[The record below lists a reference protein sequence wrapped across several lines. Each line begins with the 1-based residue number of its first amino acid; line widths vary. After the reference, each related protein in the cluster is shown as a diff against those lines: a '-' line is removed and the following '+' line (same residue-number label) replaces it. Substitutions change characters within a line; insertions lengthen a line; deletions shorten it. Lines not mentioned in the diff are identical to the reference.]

1 MPAQF
6 SSFVGR
12 HRDLTEIARLL
23 REHRM
28 VTVVGSGGAGKTR
41 LAIAAATEL
50 VEVFDDGVWF
60 VQLAPVAD
68 PTLVAHTVAM
78 ILDVQAQPGR
88 PLTDALSE
96 YLRTRNLLLVLDNCE
111 HLVDACADLVDVLL
125 RSCAQLHI
133 LSTSREAL
141 NLTGEVAWP
150 VAGLAAP
157 DPTATLRPADL
168 PAYESV
174 RLFLDRVTAVDPGFE
189 LTGDKAHDVTE
200 ICSLLEGMPLAI
212 ELAAARSRML
222 TVHEIAAG
230 LDDCFSLLV
239 KGPRTADS
247 RHRTLHGAISW
258 SHDLLPEQ
266 EQTLFRRLGV
276 FAGGF
281 SALAVE
287 EVCATDGLERSVVFS
302 KLSHLVDRSLVAAHT
317 DGDHTRYHLLEVVRQ
332 YAHQALVRSGEES
345 IVQARHASFFVTFA
359 EEAERGLDG
368 PDQISWLARVARD
381 HDNLRAALAWSLA
394 QDSRSEIGLRLAGSL
409 IAFWFIRGHL
419 DEGERWLEQL
429 VARAA
434 TGPSE
439 PKAKALIGAALL
451 AAFQER
457 YQTAEQL
464 ATEGLELFRELDNTE
479 GVAVAINAL
488 GTIAFAGQHTAVS
501 LPDLLKEGRA
511 LRPRLTNRR
520 LIAQTLDLEGGVALG
535 SGDAD
540 RAAIL
545 WQQSLDLSRQ
555 TGNALGEAFT
565 VSNLGL
571 LAAAR
576 GDQERATDLLRQGLQ
591 LGTKLDYKLIIQ
603 YCLMG
608 LAKVDATAG
617 RLSGPAAC
625 GGRRIAWE

>member
-1 MPAQF
+1 M
-6 SSFVGR
+6 
-12 HRDLTEIARLL
+12 
-23 REHRM
+23 
-28 VTVVGSGGAGKTR
+28 
-41 LAIAAATEL
+41 
-50 VEVFDDGVWF
+50 
-60 VQLAPVAD
+60 
-68 PTLVAHTVAM
+68 
-78 ILDVQAQPGR
+78 
-88 PLTDALSE
+88 
-96 YLRTRNLLLVLDNCE
+96 
-111 HLVDACADLVDVLL
+111 
-125 RSCAQLHI
+125 
-133 LSTSREAL
+133 
-141 NLTGEVAWP
+141 
-150 VAGLAAP
+150 
-157 DPTATLRPADL
+157 
-168 PAYESV
+168 
-174 RLFLDRVTAVDPGFE
+174 
-189 LTGDKAHDVTE
+189 
-200 ICSLLEGMPLAI
+200 
-212 ELAAARSRML
+212 
-222 TVHEIAAG
+222 
-230 LDDCFSLLV
+230 
-239 KGPRTADS
+239 
-247 RHRTLHGAISW
+247 
-258 SHDLLPEQ
+258 
-266 EQTLFRRLGV
+266 

-281 SALAVE
+281 SALAAE

-302 KLSHLVDRSLVAAHT
+302 KLSHLVDKSLVAAHT
-317 DGDHTRYHLLEVVRQ
+317 DGDRTRYHLLEVVRQ

-345 IVQARHASFFVTFA
+345 TVRARHASFFVAFA

-394 QDSRSEIGLRLAGSL
+394 QGGRSEIGLRLAGSL

-429 VARAA
+429 VARAP

-457 YQTAEQL
+457 YETAEQL

-545 WQQSLDLSRQ
+545 WQQSLDISRQ
-555 TGNALGEAFT
+555 TGNAYGEAFT

-576 GDQERATDLLRQGLQ
+576 GDQERATDLLRQGLR
-591 LGTKLDYKLIIQ
+591 LGTRLDYKLIIQ

-617 RLSGPAAC
+617 RLLRASRLWGAADRMSEAFGTQLTRAARLLIDYEAELAGARAQLGESAWSAAWSDGRSLTSQQVTVLALEPDAVELGTPRPTP
-625 GGRRIAWE
+625 GGLSDREVEVLALVAGGATNAEVAKSLFLSPRTVDWHLSSIYTKLRVRSRTEAALFAVEHHVV

>member
-1 MPAQF
+1 MKKAARPSPFEAAAGQLFALPFTATEDRWRTNVPAQF

-68 PTLVAHTVAM
+68 PTLVAQTVAM

-88 PLTDALSE
+88 PLIDSLTE

-141 NLTGEVAWP
+141 NLSGEVAWP
-150 VAGLAAP
+150 VVGLAVP

-239 KGPRTADS
+239 EGPRTA
-247 RHRTLHGAISW
+247 
-258 SHDLLPEQ
+258 E
-266 EQTLFRRLGV
+266 
-276 FAGGF
+276 
-281 SALAVE
+281 
-287 EVCATDGLERSVVFS
+287 
-302 KLSHLVDRSLVAAHT
+302 
-317 DGDHTRYHLLEVVRQ
+317 
-332 YAHQALVRSGEES
+332 
-345 IVQARHASFFVTFA
+345 
-359 EEAERGLDG
+359 
-368 PDQISWLARVARD
+368 
-381 HDNLRAALAWSLA
+381 
-394 QDSRSEIGLRLAGSL
+394 
-409 IAFWFIRGHL
+409 
-419 DEGERWLEQL
+419 
-429 VARAA
+429 
-434 TGPSE
+434 
-439 PKAKALIGAALL
+439 L
-451 AAFQER
+451 AAPHPAR
-457 YQTAEQL
+457 CDQL
-464 ATEGLELFRELDNTE
+464 E
-479 GVAVAINAL
+479 
-488 GTIAFAGQHTAVS
+488 S
-501 LPDLLKEGRA
+501 
-511 LRPRLTNRR
+511 
-520 LIAQTLDLEGGVALG
+520 
-535 SGDAD
+535 
-540 RAAIL
+540 
-545 WQQSLDLSRQ
+545 
-555 TGNALGEAFT
+555 
-565 VSNLGL
+565 
-571 LAAAR
+571 
-576 GDQERATDLLRQGLQ
+576 
-591 LGTKLDYKLIIQ
+591 
-603 YCLMG
+603 
-608 LAKVDATAG
+608 
-617 RLSGPAAC
+617 
-625 GGRRIAWE
+625 